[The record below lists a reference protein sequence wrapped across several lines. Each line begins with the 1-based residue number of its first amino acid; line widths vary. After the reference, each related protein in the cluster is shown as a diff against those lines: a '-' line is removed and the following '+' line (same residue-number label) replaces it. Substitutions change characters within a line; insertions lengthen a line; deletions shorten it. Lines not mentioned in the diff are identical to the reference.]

1 MKIGDLVTHRGLSI
15 MGIITWLNPLVKDNL
30 YESIEVY
37 LPTVKQTVY
46 WNGFDVEVL
55 CK

>member
-1 MKIGDLVTHRGLSI
+1 MKIGDLVTHRGLSVV
-15 MGIITWLNPLVKDNL
+15 GIITWLNPMIKDNL

-37 LPTVKQTVY
+37 LPSVKQTVY